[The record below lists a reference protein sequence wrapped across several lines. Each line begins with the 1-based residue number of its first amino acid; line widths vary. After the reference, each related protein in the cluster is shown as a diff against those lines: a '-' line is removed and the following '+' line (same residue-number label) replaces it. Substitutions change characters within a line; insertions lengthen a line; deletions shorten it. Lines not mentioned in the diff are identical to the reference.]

1 MDILLTDLQIYGGT
15 VISTTDLIT
24 NIWKDGYSTDL
35 QIYGGTDIL
44 LVGTEPLVVS
54 VPPLAGSSSRRTPPE
69 PLPVW
74 HLPLPQLLWGEPLF
88 PPLAQKS

>member
-24 NIWKDGYSTDL
+24 HIWNDGYSIDL
-35 QIYGGTDIL
+35 QIYGGKDIL

-88 PPLAQKS
+88 PPLAQQS